1 MINVW
6 ALKNEHPL
14 YVLLRSAL
22 SEIDIDYNL
31 HFIGMDIPS
40 SITNTGVRRQIE
52 TIISAKEKFFIYLEE
67 PNTFAGDVS
76 AGREPDKQ
84 LVSIDKSF
92 YDPIVNNPN
101 FLGFISH
108 LRITC
113 SEMYKEYQSIC
124 YHLPLF
130 SEEKDFNRIQ
140 KRIDSMV
147 DNNRPIN
154 IINWMTWGCPRR
166 NSANW
171 SSQAISDHYRMR
183 GNGVSELII
192 KALLESNHNITYT
205 TRTHQD
211 MSSRLDSFPNRHRI
225 NDICKFLE
233 QDELDEV
240 FYSGDI
246 FMLHADQIR
255 SLSSI
260 YAMSFGMPCVIF
272 DTWGT
277 EELFKDNFNAIVS
290 KADDSGIEDSLT
302 RVSRL
307 INNREQLKVMSM
319 NCINNFRIRH
329 NKKEYIQRL
338 ARIIEISKEQNNG

>member
-14 YVLLRSAL
+14 YILLRSAL
-22 SEIDIDYNL
+22 SEIDIDYNV
-31 HFIGMDIPS
+31 HFIGMDVPC
-40 SITNTGVRRQIE
+40 SITHVAVRREIE
-52 TIISAKEKFFIYLEE
+52 KIISAKEKFFIYLEE

-76 AGREPDKQ
+76 GGREPDRP
-84 LVSIDKSF
+84 LVSVNKS
-92 YDPIVNNPN
+92 YYEPIINNPN
-101 FLGFISH
+101 FLGFMSH

-140 KRIDSMV
+140 KRIDSIT

-154 IINWMTWGCPRR
+154 IINWMTWGCPTR

-171 SSQAISDHYRMR
+171 SAKSIIDHYNKR
-183 GNGVSELII
+183 GNCVSELII
-192 KALLESNHNITYT
+192 CALLESNHNITYT

-211 MSSRLDSFPNRHRI
+211 LSPRLDNFPHRDRI
-225 NDICKFLE
+225 NDIHKFLE

-240 FYSGDI
+240 FYNGDI

-260 YAMSFGMPCVIF
+260 YAMSFGMPCIIF

-277 EELFKDNFNAIVS
+277 EELFEDDFTSIVS
-290 KADDSGIEDSLT
+290 EVSESGIADSLK

-307 INNREQLKVMSM
+307 INNRQELKVMSM

-329 NKKEYIQRL
+329 NKKEYKQRL
-338 ARIIEISKEQNNG
+338 ARIMQIAKEQNNA